1 MSDYRKSFSSQLA
14 LMYLIEKSEMTLDK
28 NGYGGTIQINPSK
41 PFDTI
46 NHDRSIAKSHFYL
59 FLLLLVKIN
68 KKLFNE
74 QMAKNKALHRF

>member
-14 LMYLIEKSEMTLDK
+14 LMYLIEKWEMTLDK

-41 PFDTI
+41 PLDTI
-46 NHDRSIAKSHFYL
+46 NHDRLIAKSHFYL

>member
-1 MSDYRKSFSSQLA
+1 MSDYRKSFRSQLA

-41 PFDTI
+41 PLDTI
-46 NHDRSIAKSHFYL
+46 NHDRLIAKSHFYL